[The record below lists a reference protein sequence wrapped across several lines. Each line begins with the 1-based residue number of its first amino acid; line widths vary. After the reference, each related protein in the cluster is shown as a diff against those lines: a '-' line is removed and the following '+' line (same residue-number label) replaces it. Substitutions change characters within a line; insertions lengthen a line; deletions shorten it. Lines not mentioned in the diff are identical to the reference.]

1 MTLIRPR
8 LNDYHSLPFTQA
20 EVDFAIPFLDED
32 IPLYVDP
39 FLLWK
44 ITSQQDNALHTS
56 LVNSFNQLGYL
67 YTSGKEDEAK
77 KILIQLTEC
86 DEVGLGSSKTRQGKK
101 IGENLAGDILTLY
114 KNIPQINRQG
124 FQHFEEI
131 QLLVD
136 NISKDRVSD
145 IACCLIKSFL
155 IDFTLDQCDKHNIPV
170 QKVNVP
176 VYDYKKTKVKN
187 EDTFLPVNPENSKPI
202 LLVPKRWLRFSPWI
216 NYDDYFGDYYIKDIE
231 KAYDGKLKRV
241 ELLNFNRNNYDLVE
255 KYINKKQS
263 VSDDC
268 TNDPLFSQI
277 PVLSSNRKLK
287 TVLELPTGKSDNA
300 DIKYEDNMV
309 QLLSS
314 MLYPHLDFAK
324 EQSRTESGSQ
334 IRDII
339 FYNNRSYDFLTDV
352 YDNYQSKQ
360 LVIELK
366 NVREVEREHI
376 NQLNRYLND
385 QFGKFGILFTRNK
398 PSRAIYQNTI
408 DLWAGQRRCI
418 LILDDEDLK
427 LMSSVYDSKQR
438 HPIEIIKKK
447 YIEFTRSCPA

>member
-8 LNDYHSLPFTQA
+8 LNDYHNLPFTQA
-20 EVDFAIPFLDED
+20 EVDFGIPFLDED

-44 ITSQQDNALHTS
+44 ISSQQDNALHTS
-56 LVNSFNQLGYL
+56 LVNSFNQLGHM
-67 YTSGKEDEAK
+67 YTSGKETEAK
-77 KILIQLTEC
+77 KILIELTEC
-86 DEVGLGSSKTRQGKK
+86 DEVGLGSSKTRKGKK
-101 IGENLAGDILTLY
+101 IGEILAGDILALY
-114 KNIPQINRQG
+114 KNIPQINKQG

-136 NISKDRVSD
+136 NISKDRISD
-145 IACCLIKSFL
+145 ITCSLIKSFL
-155 IDFTLDQCDKHNIPV
+155 IDFTLDNCEKHKIPV
-170 QKVNVP
+170 QRVNIP
-176 VYDYKKTKVKN
+176 IYDYKKTKVGI
-187 EDTFLPVNPENSKPI
+187 EDTFLPINPENSQP
-202 LLVPKRWLRFSPWI
+202 LLFVPKRWLRFSPWI
-216 NYDDYFGDYYIKDIE
+216 NYDNYFGDYYIKDIE
-231 KAYDGKLKRV
+231 KAYDGKFKRV

-255 KYINKKQS
+255 RYVNKREVAANNCK
-263 VSDDC
+263 
-268 TNDPLFSQI
+268 NDPLFTQI

-287 TVLELPTGKSDNA
+287 TILDLPSGKADNA
-300 DIKYEDNMV
+300 DIKYEDSMV
-309 QLLSS
+309 QLLAS

-339 FYNNRSYDFLTDV
+339 FYNNRSYDFLSDV
-352 YDNYQSKQ
+352 YDSYQSKQ

-366 NVREVEREHI
+366 NVRNIEREHI

-398 PSRAIYQNTI
+398 PSKALYKNTI

-427 LMSSVYDSKQR
+427 LMCSVYESKQR
-438 HPIEIIKKK
+438 HPIDIIKKK

>member
-1 MTLIRPR
+1 MALIRPR

-32 IPLYVDP
+32 IPLYLDP

-56 LVNSFNQLGYL
+56 LVNSFNQLGRMFV
-67 YTSGKEDEAK
+67 SGKEVEAK
-77 KILIQLTEC
+77 NILIELSEC
-86 DEVGLGSSKTRQGKK
+86 EEVGFGSSKTRQGKK
-101 IGENLAGDILTLY
+101 IGKNLADDILSLY
-114 KNIPQINRQG
+114 KNIPQINKQG

-136 NISKDRVSD
+136 NISKDRISD
-145 IACCLIKSFL
+145 IACCLVKSFL
-155 IDFTLDQCDKHNIPV
+155 IDFTLDQCDKHKIPYHKVNIPLY
-170 QKVNVP
+170 N
-176 VYDYKKTKVKN
+176 YKKSKVDN
-187 EDTFLPVNPENSKPI
+187 EDTFLPINPLNSKPI

-216 NYDDYFGDYYIKDIE
+216 NYDDYFSDYYIKDIE
-231 KAYDGKLKRV
+231 KEYDGKLKRV
-241 ELLNFNRNNYDLVE
+241 GILNFNRNNYNLVE
-255 KYINKKQS
+255 SYINQKEAFS
-263 VSDDC
+263 NDC

-287 TVLELPTGKSDNA
+287 TVLELPTGKTNNA

-324 EQSRTESGSQ
+324 EQSRTVSGSQ

-339 FYNNRSYDFLTDV
+339 FYNNRSYDFLADI
-352 YDNYQSKQ
+352 YDNYQSRQ

-366 NVREVEREHI
+366 NVASIEREHI
-376 NQLNRYLND
+376 NQLNRYLSEE
-385 QFGKFGILFTRNK
+385 FGKFGILFTRNK
-398 PSRAIYQNTI
+398 PSKALYQNTI

-427 LMSSVYDSKQR
+427 LMCGVYDSKQR